1 MKHEVDYLFST
12 YLEIRLVIDPS
23 KEIEYSQAEGEEE
36 AAKAKRQRA
45 VRGLGISKNERSLIP
60 CYV

>member
-12 YLEIRLVIDPS
+12 YLEIRLVIDPL
-23 KEIEYSQAEGEEE
+23 KVIEYSQAEGDEE

-45 VRGLGISKNERSLIP
+45 EVYLH
-60 CYV
+60 